1 MDHCAF
7 DQLLRKNVPHI
18 MEKIFFSLD
27 YKSFMS
33 CHMVCTTWNKLLKS
47 EYYVQKSRKMLAE
60 NMIKLT
66 DAIAKGDADKV
77 RKIIQ
82 RGMVDMNHDSG
93 NFYTTLFGSPPAS
106 SKTEILKFLLQGGA
120 NPNVVID
127 GGGNTPLYCA
137 VLAGQKDMVELLM
150 DHGASP
156 QRVIPRLSYIR
167 YSMDSDEKEAFQV
180 ILDRNP
186 PPSPRRQKRIN
197 TQIAKFRK
205 KHRKFYLKGWERTG

>member
-1 MDHCAF
+1 
-7 DQLLRKNVPHI
+7 
-18 MEKIFFSLD
+18 
-27 YKSFMS
+27 
-33 CHMVCTTWNKLLKS
+33 MVCTTWNKLLKS

-82 RGMVDMNHDSG
+82 RGMMDMNHDSG
-93 NFYTTLFGSPPAS
+93 NLFTTLFGSS
-106 SKTEILKFLLQGGA
+106 RKTEILKFLLQGGA

-167 YSMDSDEKEAFQV
+167 HSMDSDEKEAFQV
-180 ILDRNP
+180 ILDRIP
-186 PPSPRRQKRIN
+186 TPSQKDNKRIN

-205 KHRKFYLKGWERTG
+205 KFRKFYEFERTT